1 MAFVGPEFPI
11 NSTTANDQAGAT
23 QTLLSD
29 GRILVTWAATDVGG
43 HQPHTIQGH
52 YLSAD
57 GTPQGPDFQIT
68 IDRSGDPGA
77 PSVTAL
83 SDGRAFVAWQ
93 SYIAA
98 KISSR

>member
-1 MAFVGPEFPI
+1 MSWGLHHGVYRTEFPI
-11 NSTTANDQAGAT
+11 NSATANDQAGAS

-29 GRILVTWAATDVGG
+29 GRILVTWTATDAESG

-68 IDRSGDPGA
+68 IDQSGDPGA

-83 SDGRAFVAWQ
+83 SDGRAFVA
-93 SYIAA
+93 
-98 KISSR
+98 